1 MKATRP
7 EHTWWALVAGLALTT
22 TCRGQYF
29 DTLGPGISYSW
40 VYDVLSDS
48 TNDMLYVG
56 SDAQGSNDQS
66 IASPGVLRWD
76 DSGYSPVGCGFD
88 SNCIPAANWNAVAP
102 VRGLEF
108 WDGELY
114 ACGEMALPVFGG
126 AIVNYIGRFDG
137 TTWQQLGSGM
147 DRQVRSIHAYPDG
160 LYAAG
165 WFDHADTVVAHGLA
179 RWDGS
184 QWHSVFDLPDITP
197 LSATNE
203 INDMAIYKGEVYIG
217 GQFRGAGDMQC
228 LARYHNGQWEPVGQ
242 GLRGTYV
249 QVIHMAVHDSL
260 LYIAG
265 AFADQ
270 GQYGDPSNPASGIVA
285 WNGNDWVELGSGTDG
300 ADVPWVIDMAWRRDT
315 LYACGDFNMIGGV
328 PAGKLAYWDGHHWC
342 GMLPADPPY
351 YVDGGVTTLGF
362 YRDTLIVAGNYV
374 EINGV
379 PFARIAK
386 WIGGDH
392 VEGCGVDGIEE
403 GNEPGDPLIIY
414 PAPTGELLQWKG
426 GPGRGSFTIIDMLA
440 RVVRSGPVSAAHAL
454 NVETLAAGSYVLQ
467 LASDAMNTRRWSS
480 RFLKR

>member
-1 MKATRP
+1 M
-7 EHTWWALVAGLALTT
+7 WWALAGGLALIN
-22 TCRGQYF
+22 TCSGQYF
-29 DTLGPGISYSW
+29 DTLGGGIGGYSW
-40 VYDVLSDS
+40 VYDVLTDS
-48 TNDMLYVG
+48 TENVLYIA
-56 SDAQGSNDQS
+56 SDAPGSNDLQAS
-66 IASPGVLRWD
+66 SPGILRWD
-76 DSGYSPVGCGFD
+76 GSSYSPVGCGLISD
-88 SNCIPAANWNAVAP
+88 CTPWIATGSAPAH
-102 VRGLEF
+102 GLEL
-108 WDGELY
+108 WNGELY
-114 ACGEMALPVFGG
+114 ICGEFSVVGEQLVDH
-126 AIVNYIGRFDG
+126 IGRFDG

-217 GQFRGAGDMQC
+217 GQFRGDGDMQC

-285 WNGNDWVELGSGTDG
+285 WNGSDWVELGSGTDG
-300 ADVPWVIDMAWRRDT
+300 SNVPWVIDMAWRRDT
-315 LYACGDFNMIGGV
+315 LYACGDFDMIGGV
-328 PAGKLAYWDGHHWC
+328 SAGKLAYWDGHHWC

-374 EINGV
+374 DINGM

-403 GNEPGDPLIIY
+403 GNEPEDPLLIY

-426 GPGRGSFTIIDMLA
+426 GPGEGSFTIMDMLA
-440 RVVRSGPVSAAHAL
+440 RVVRSGPISAVHTL
-454 NVETLAAGSYVLQ
+454 NVGSLAAGSYVLQ
-467 LASDAMNTRRWSS
+467 LASDAVNARRWTS